1 MSKRGQYFTIDA
13 FIALV
18 VISTGLI
25 LVIAATSYS
34 PSPRQPEDLAEELV
48 SSFVDQKINEINNE
62 FLKDKTKEGYNDPTS
77 PSGITNPRNTILQQA
92 YEFYFIKCNPPPPS
106 PPPATP
112 STGCGEDPDFPG
124 NSVYEEF
131 LKAVADDLIP
141 EQYGFQLLIDND
153 VNERV
158 IYERLPA
165 LDLDPFLSVSDI
177 PLAVA
182 KSQEETE
189 LLVSGKRLI
198 FGKNDQTKE
207 FWGPYDAEV
216 RVWQ

>member
-48 SSFVDQKINEINNE
+48 SSFVEQKINEINNE
-62 FLKDKTKEGYNDPTS
+62 FLKNKTKEGYLDPNS
-77 PSGITNPRNTILQQA
+77 RSGITNPRNTILQQA
-92 YEFYFIKCNPPPPS
+92 YEFYFIKCGPPFPQPPV
-106 PPPATP
+106 
-112 STGCGEDPDFPG
+112 GCGEDSNFPG

-141 EQYGFQLLIDND
+141 EQYGFQLRIDD
-153 VNERV
+153 GVSEKV

-165 LDLDPFLSVSDI
+165 LDSQGL
-177 PLAVA
+177 VA

-198 FGKNDQTKE
+198 FGKDDQTKI

>member
-62 FLKDKTKEGYNDPTS
+62 FLKERIKKAHDN
-77 PSGITNPRNTILQQA
+77 PSYKCGITNAHNTILQQA
-92 YEFYFIKCNPPPPS
+92 YEFKSTCPPNS
-106 PPPATP
+106 PLLCCTAEEDPPA
-112 STGCGEDPDFPG
+112 
-124 NSVYEEF
+124 NLL

-141 EQYGFQLLIDND
+141 KQYGFEL
-153 VNERV
+153 R
-158 IYERLPA
+158 IYDDLPDPSDPRIYYRLPA
-165 LDLDPFLSVSDI
+165 LDPAPHQNSDI
-177 PLAVA
+177 DTINRFVS

-198 FGKNDQTKE
+198 FGKNDRTKI

>member
-48 SSFVDQKINEINNE
+48 SSFVEQKINEINNE
-62 FLKDKTKEGYNDPTS
+62 FLKERIKAAHDDP
-77 PSGITNPRNTILQQA
+77 PDECGITNAHNTILQQA
-92 YEFYFIKCNPPPPS
+92 YEFKFNCQSSSPPLCCNIPPFVDNPP
-106 PPPATP
+106 A
-112 STGCGEDPDFPG
+112 ELLL
-124 NSVYEEF
+124 E
-131 LKAVADDLIP
+131 AVADDLIP
-141 EQYGFQLLIDND
+141 KQYGFELLIYDGLP
-153 VNERV
+153 EPR
-158 IYERLPA
+158 IYYRLPA
-165 LDLDPFLSVSDI
+165 LDPALPPNPDIDKVVS
-177 PLAVA
+177 

-198 FGKNDQTKE
+198 FGKDDRTKI

>member
-62 FLKDKTKEGYNDPTS
+62 FLKERIKAAHDDPS
-77 PSGITNPRNTILQQA
+77 YKCGITNAHNTILQQA
-92 YEFYFIKCNPPPPS
+92 YEFKSTCPPNSPPS
-106 PPPATP
+106 CCTDEEDPPA
-112 STGCGEDPDFPG
+112 
-124 NSVYEEF
+124 NLL

-141 EQYGFQLLIDND
+141 KQYGFEL
-153 VNERV
+153 R
-158 IYERLPA
+158 IYDGLPDPRIYYRLPA
-165 LDLDPFLSVSDI
+165 LDPDPPQNPDIDMINMIVS
-177 PLAVA
+177 

>member
-48 SSFVDQKINEINNE
+48 SSFVEQKINEINNE
-62 FLKDKTKEGYNDPTS
+62 FLKERIKAAHEDPPDKC
-77 PSGITNPRNTILQQA
+77 GITNAHNTILQQA
-92 YEFYFIKCNPPPPS
+92 YEFKSKCQSFNSPS
-106 PPPATP
+106 CCIDQTDPPA
-112 STGCGEDPDFPG
+112 
-124 NSVYEEF
+124 N
-131 LKAVADDLIP
+131 LLLQAVADDLIP
-141 EQYGFQLLIDND
+141 KQYGFELLIYDGSD
-153 VNERV
+153 PR
-158 IYERLPA
+158 IYYRLPA
-165 LDLDPFLSVSDI
+165 LDPTPTPPVSDI
-177 PLAVA
+177 DMVVS

-198 FGKNDQTKE
+198 FGKYDNKQ